1 MIRAAHFATCDG
13 CGAAFSQRLPNG
25 ERLASFSDR
34 DALLV
39 ALGAE
44 RWGLLAG
51 DDTPADSWS
60 VVCAY
65 CRGGGAIDG

>member
-1 MIRAAHFATCDG
+1 MIRAAFSATCDG
-13 CGAAFSQRLPNG
+13 CGSTFTAPRVGDRFT
-25 ERLASFSDR
+25 DR

-39 ALGAE
+39 ALGAA

-51 DDTPADSWS
+51 DDTPAAGWS

-65 CRGGGAIDG
+65 CRGVVADG

>member
-1 MIRAAHFATCDG
+1 MIRAAFSATCDG
-13 CGAAFSQRLPNG
+13 CGATFRAAEIQLD
-25 ERLASFSDR
+25 SFSDR

-39 ALGAE
+39 ALGAA

-51 DDTPADSWS
+51 DDTSADGWS

-65 CRGGGAIDG
+65 CRGGGR